1 MGGLDLDRAKKELK
15 LADHMLYVTM
25 SVVAD
30 ERLFLSIV
38 DHLFKSVVE
47 VVGKYLEKE
56 AMYKRIEMLPKDT
69 KARLELFK
77 RKYVS
82 RLGLDKKTVEMLDHL
97 LSANEARVNAHSKFA
112 KKDKF
117 VIISRD
123 YRVHI
128 IDKASI
134 KRYISLQKELIN
146 RIGSD
151 TVGE

>member
-30 ERLFLSIV
+30 EKLFLSIV
-38 DHLFKSVVE
+38 NHLVNSVVE
-47 VVGKYLEKE
+47 VVSKYLERE
-56 AMYKRIEMLPKDT
+56 AMYKRIEMLPKGT

-77 RKYVS
+77 RRYVS
-82 RLGLDKKTVEMLDHL
+82 KLGLNRKTVEMLDHL
-97 LSANEARVNAHSKFA
+97 LSANEAKVNAHSKFA

-117 VIISRD
+117 VIISRN
-123 YRVHI
+123 YQVHI

-146 RIGSD
+146 RIEGD